1 MGVECGIPGHPQLTD
16 ISCFKFDSI
25 HMHLCVCAYYLHI
38 RSYQVGIYVIYTYAY
53 TFPAQP
59 SDTAGPFVLLSTVC
73 GAAVSL
79 LNGLT
84 DQQLVDLFV
93 NTLKTL
99 FPDLV
104 SCFLLHT
111 LYRDVK
117 WRVQGDIPVNYVY
130 YICLSDTSFCNC

>member
-1 MGVECGIPGHPQLTD
+1 
-16 ISCFKFDSI
+16 
-25 HMHLCVCAYYLHI
+25 MHV
-38 RSYQVGIYVIYTYAY
+38 R
-53 TFPAQP
+53 TFSAQP

-73 GAAVSL
+73 GAAVRL